1 MSDENIFPLA
11 QFVQRIVSRLPLPEQ
26 QEHLRG
32 LLKRIEQGDIEAE
45 FDLDDAVRELPQ
57 PVRAWLEEKSVSFE
71 WKQRGME
78 TLPGKVSLLP
88 ASQRWVCPIAECD
101 EDEPVLQEG
110 EDPPK
115 RPNHPE
121 RRMIRAPQKGGAH
134 AG

>member
-11 QFVQRIVSRLPLPEQ
+11 QFVQRIVSRLPSPEQ

-57 PVRAWLEEKSVSFE
+57 PVRAWLEEKSVRFE

-78 TLPGKVSLLP
+78 ALPGKVSLLP

-110 EDPPK
+110 EDPPAC
-115 RPNHPE
+115 PNHPQH
-121 RRMIRAPQKGGAH
+121 RMIRAPQKGGAH

>member
-11 QFVQRIVSRLPLPEQ
+11 QFVQRIVSRLPSSEQ

-45 FDLDDAVRELPQ
+45 FDLDDAVHELPQ
-57 PVRAWLEEKSVSFE
+57 PVRAWLEEKSVRFE

-78 TLPGKVSLLP
+78 GLAGQVSLLP
-88 ASQRWVCPIAECD
+88 ASQRWVCPMPDCD
-101 EDEPVLQEG
+101 DDLPVLQEG

-115 RPNHPE
+115 CPNHPE
-121 RRMIRAPQKGGAH
+121 RRMIRAPQKGGVH